1 MWAAKESIN
10 SKAFRI
16 RSMVYRYRT
25 HIRAHI
31 LETII
36 DRVQHI
42 DKRLVRDGK
51 RWIVQPLGY
60 ALGLGEVFQ
69 PLLDLL
75 ARVAE
80 ARLILQQTFAGLM
93 QRGRF
98 LRHKVKLLG
107 QLAERIERY
116 VDLLHHLVAF
126 AGARS
131 ELLVVLQVHIVK
143 VFENFGIECEFTD
156 SHRCAQETL
165 SNIRKLL
172 WKW

>member
-1 MWAAKESIN
+1 
-10 SKAFRI
+10 
-16 RSMVYRYRT
+16 MVYRYRT

-31 LETII
+31 LQTIV

-60 ALGLGEVFQ
+60 ALGLGEVLQ

-98 LRHKVKLLG
+98 LRHKVKLLR

-143 VFENFGIECEFTD
+143 VFENFGIDRVVPGQKVLRGIDDAGGLFE
-156 SHRCAQETL
+156 
-165 SNIRKLL
+165 LL
-172 WKW
+172 QRSRQLAGWRLLVLVG